1 MIKSIKASYACQFI
15 VFTMSYI
22 RGGNHASFGS
32 FIRYI
37 FASIPP
43 IFLTFILFT
52 VFISYPFKDKPTW
65 RRLIKLYLLNSSTEL
80 VEPTDCNDDDDDDLF
95 ASQATF
101 INTLPGSS
109 MSKHPFFC
117 PQSLRCFGLYLYHKN
132 RSAWCKLNW
141 GNKRFQIRF
150 VTHASLNSVNAGWS
164 ILCCCDLFS
173 KE

>member
-22 RGGNHASFGS
+22 RGANHASFA
-32 FIRYI
+32 YI
-37 FASIPP
+37 FAFIPP
-43 IFLTFILFT
+43 IFQTFILFT

-65 RRLIKLYLLNSSTEL
+65 RRLIKLYLLNSRTEL
-80 VEPTDCNDDDDDDLF
+80 VEPTDCDDDDDDDDLF

-117 PQSLRCFGLYLYHKN
+117 PQSLRCVGLYLYQKI
-132 RSAWCKLNW
+132 RSAWCKL
-141 GNKRFQIRF
+141 KLR
-150 VTHASLNSVNAGWS
+150 
-164 ILCCCDLFS
+164 
-173 KE
+173 K